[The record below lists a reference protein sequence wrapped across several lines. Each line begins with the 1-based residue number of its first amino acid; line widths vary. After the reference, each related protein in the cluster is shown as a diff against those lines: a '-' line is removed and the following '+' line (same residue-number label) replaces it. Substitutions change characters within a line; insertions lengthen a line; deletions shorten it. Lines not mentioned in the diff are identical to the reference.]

1 MTSEVFKVL
10 RLPRKMRR
18 IVWKRRKSIA
28 PATQNDFWHV
38 VKHVGMSRSATPA
51 TQNDMTTSSDTSKKA
66 RFCDFSHR
74 HGNFEVTTAA
84 DGRLRTVANGCGRLR
99 TLADARSRVTRTRVN
114 PQTPNYKTRTL
125 RYAFGKNS
133 NRKKKQKLTLHQFLV
148 CRVGLKFCVVGWRF
162 MCGLFKVAL
171 GYNHWGWCR
180 ICWRIV
186 SGLFGGDLGFI
197 LNWFRIYLRLV

>member
-51 TQNDMTTSSDTSKKA
+51 TQNDMTTSSDTSKKS
-66 RFCDFSHR
+66 RFCDFFHR
-74 HGNFEVTTAA
+74 QGNFEATMAA
-84 DGRLRTVANGCGRLR
+84 NGRLRTV
-99 TLADARSRVTRTRVN
+99 ADARSRVTRTRVN

-148 CRVGLKFCVVGWRF
+148 CRVGLKFCVVEVYVRF
-162 MCGLFKVAL
+162 V
-171 GYNHWGWCR
+171 
-180 ICWRIV
+180 
-186 SGLFGGDLGFI
+186 
-197 LNWFRIYLRLV
+197 

>member
-1 MTSEVFKVL
+1 
-10 RLPRKMRR
+10 
-18 IVWKRRKSIA
+18 
-28 PATQNDFWHV
+28 
-38 VKHVGMSRSATPA
+38 MSRSATPA

-74 HGNFEVTTAA
+74 HSNFEVTTACGRLQTVA
-84 DGRLRTVANGCGRLR
+84 NGCGRLRTLADACGRLR

-148 CRVGLKFCVVGWRF
+148 CRVGLKFCVVEVYVRF
-162 MCGLFKVAL
+162 V
-171 GYNHWGWCR
+171 
-180 ICWRIV
+180 
-186 SGLFGGDLGFI
+186 
-197 LNWFRIYLRLV
+197 